1 LFPPDLISYAIWER
15 SSGNFENLII
25 LVVAVLNHNLK
36 PVSPKEKEKLRSQ
49 AYLFKKIN
57 LILIAQKSPLGPD
70 IFSACHEEEQLTKPR
85 MSMTVL

>member
-1 LFPPDLISYAIWER
+1 MFPPDLISSAIWER

-25 LVVAVLNHNLK
+25 LVVVVLNHNLK

-70 IFSACHEEEQLTKPR
+70 IFSACHEEEQLTKPQ